1 MKSFIGTIQVSA
13 TDSKCFLIKVND
25 IAEAESKMHLLDQ
38 SFAKEKEDG
47 DGNQTE
53 FSYKVDEAPS
63 QP

>member
-13 TDSKCFLIKVND
+13 TDSKCFSIKVND
-25 IAEAESKMHLLDQ
+25 IA
-38 SFAKEKEDG
+38 KEKEDE

-53 FSYKVDEAPS
+53 FSYTVDEAPS